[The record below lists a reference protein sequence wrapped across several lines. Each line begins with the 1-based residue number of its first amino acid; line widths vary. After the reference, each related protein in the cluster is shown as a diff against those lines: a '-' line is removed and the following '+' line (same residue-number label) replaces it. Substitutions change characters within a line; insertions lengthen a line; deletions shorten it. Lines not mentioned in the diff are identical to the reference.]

1 MDSLYQ
7 LLKEY
12 TEIYKMFLELEYD
25 KYEAVIEDDVIA
37 LDNIVSQEEVYY
49 LQMKGIEHKREK
61 LLNSLELS
69 GKTLKEIIDAAEN
82 ESKIKLQEQF
92 EELNNKIKEL
102 NKITDLLKIVIEVRL
117 RRINNKMN
125 NLGEKENIYTNDK
138 SKNVTEGLLISH
150 KI

>member
-102 NKITDLLKIVIEVRL
+102 NKINDLLKIVIEVRL
-117 RRINNKMN
+117 RRINKEMN

>member
-82 ESKIKLQEQF
+82 ESKIKLQ
-92 EELNNKIKEL
+92 
-102 NKITDLLKIVIEVRL
+102 
-117 RRINNKMN
+117 
-125 NLGEKENIYTNDK
+125 
-138 SKNVTEGLLISH
+138 
-150 KI
+150 

>member
-1 MDSLYQ
+1 
-7 LLKEY
+7 
-12 TEIYKMFLELEYD
+12 
-25 KYEAVIEDDVIA
+25 
-37 LDNIVSQEEVYY
+37 
-49 LQMKGIEHKREK
+49 MKGIEHKREK

-69 GKTLKEIIDAAEN
+69 GKTLKEIIDVAEN

-92 EELNNKIKEL
+92 EELNNTIKEL
-102 NKITDLLKIVIEVRL
+102 NKINDLLKTVIEVRL

>member
-69 GKTLKEIIDAAEN
+69 GKTLKEIIDVAEN

-92 EELNNKIKEL
+92 EELNNTIKEL
-102 NKITDLLKIVIEVRL
+102 NKINDLLKTVIEVRL
-117 RRINNKMN
+117 RRINKEMN
-125 NLGEKENIYTNDK
+125 NLGEKENTYTNDN

>member
-25 KYEAVIEDDVIA
+25 KHEAVIKDDVIA

-49 LQMKGIEHKREK
+49 LQMKGIEHKRER
-61 LLNSLELS
+61 LLNSLDLS

-82 ESKIKLQEQF
+82 ESKINLQEQF
-92 EELNNKIKEL
+92 EELNNTIKEL
-102 NKITDLLKIVIEVRL
+102 NKINDLLKIVIEVRL
-117 RRINNKMN
+117 RRINKEMN
-125 NLGEKENIYTNDK
+125 NLGEKENTYTNDN

>member
-49 LQMKGIEHKREK
+49 LQMRGIEHKREK
-61 LLNSLELS
+61 LLNSLGLS
-69 GKTLKEIIDAAEN
+69 GKTLNEIIDAADDEFKTN
-82 ESKIKLQEQF
+82 LQEQF
-92 EELNNKIKEL
+92 EELNNTIKEVK
-102 NKITDLLKIVIEVRL
+102 KINELLKTIIEVRL
-117 RRINNKMN
+117 RRINKGLS
-125 NLGEKENIYTNDK
+125 NLGENENTYSNDK
-138 SKNVTEGLLISH
+138 SKNSTEGLLISQ

>member
-49 LQMKGIEHKREK
+49 LQMKGIEHKREN

-102 NKITDLLKIVIEVRL
+102 NKINDLLKIVIEVRL

>member
-25 KYEAVIEDDVIA
+25 KHEAVIEDDVIA

-102 NKITDLLKIVIEVRL
+102 NKINDLLKIVIEVRL

>member
-92 EELNNKIKEL
+92 EELNKI
-102 NKITDLLKIVIEVRL
+102 NDLLKIVIEVRL

>member
-49 LQMKGIEHKREK
+49 LQMKGIEHKRER
-61 LLNSLELS
+61 LLNSLDLS

-82 ESKIKLQEQF
+82 ESKINLQEQF
-92 EELNNKIKEL
+92 EELNNTIKEL
-102 NKITDLLKIVIEVRL
+102 NKINDLLKTVIEVRL
-117 RRINNKMN
+117 RRINKEMN
-125 NLGEKENIYTNDK
+125 NLGEKENTYTNDN

>member
-69 GKTLKEIIDAAEN
+69 GKTLKEIIDVAEN

-92 EELNNKIKEL
+92 EELNNTIKEL
-102 NKITDLLKIVIEVRL
+102 NKINDLLKTVIEVRL
-117 RRINNKMN
+117 RRINKEMN
-125 NLGEKENIYTNDK
+125 NLGKKENTYTNDN

>member
-102 NKITDLLKIVIEVRL
+102 NKINDLLKIVIEVRL

>member
-25 KYEAVIEDDVIA
+25 KYEAVIEEDVIA

-102 NKITDLLKIVIEVRL
+102 NKINDLLKIVIEVRL

>member
-69 GKTLKEIIDAAEN
+69 GKTLKEIIDVAEN

-102 NKITDLLKIVIEVRL
+102 NKINDLLKIVIEVRL

>member
-92 EELNNKIKEL
+92 EELDNKIKEL
-102 NKITDLLKIVIEVRL
+102 NKINDLLKIVIEVRL

>member
-25 KYEAVIEDDVIA
+25 KHEAVIKDDVIA

-49 LQMKGIEHKREK
+49 LQMKGIEHKRER
-61 LLNSLELS
+61 LLNSLDLS

-82 ESKIKLQEQF
+82 ESKINLQEQF
-92 EELNNKIKEL
+92 EELNNTIKEL
-102 NKITDLLKIVIEVRL
+102 NKINDLLKTVIEVRL
-117 RRINNKMN
+117 RRINKEMN
-125 NLGEKENIYTNDK
+125 NLGEKENTYTNDN

>member
-102 NKITDLLKIVIEVRL
+102 NKINDLLKTVIEVRL
-117 RRINNKMN
+117 RRINKRMN